1 MVLKL
6 KIHLTR
12 SLIVVKI
19 KIKPNIFFKIYAIIS
34 LFFTFNLSSEEIKDF
49 SIEVDYS
56 IHLST
61 YIQKLIC
68 NLIPQ
73 FEIYKPKDLEPL
85 IIKLYEFKTFMP
97 WRSFMTYQ
105 TPTAVIGDF
114 NGDNKPDL
122 VVSGRNQKEK
132 IVIALISEKEN
143 YRILEVWKS
152 PLFENENRIFYYL
165 TLITPTKISENKKF
179 NRPEINLKTDAFAI
193 NFFEKSSS
201 IYIYNGDKFIFYQLS
216 D

>member
-1 MVLKL
+1 M
-6 KIHLTR
+6 
-12 SLIVVKI
+12 
-19 KIKPNIFFKIYAIIS
+19 A
-34 LFFTFNLSSEEIKDF
+34 
-49 SIEVDYS
+49 
-56 IHLST
+56 
-61 YIQKLIC
+61 
-68 NLIPQ
+68 
-73 FEIYKPKDLEPL
+73 
-85 IIKLYEFKTFMP
+85 
-97 WRSFMTYQ
+97 YQ

-132 IVIALISEKEN
+132 IVVALISEKEN

-152 PLFENENRIFYYL
+152 PLFENENRIFHYL

-179 NRPEINLKTDAFAI
+179 NRTEINLKTDTFVI

-201 IYIYNGDKFIFYQLS
+201 IYIYNGNKFISYQLS

>member
-1 MVLKL
+1 VP
-6 KIHLTR
+6 
-12 SLIVVKI
+12 KI
-19 KIKPNIFFKIYAIIS
+19 KIKSNVFFQIYLAIG
-34 LFFTFNLSSEEIKDF
+34 LFFTFDLSSEEIKDF

-56 IHLST
+56 IYLST
-61 YIQKLIC
+61 HIQNLIY
-68 NLIPQ
+68 NLIPK
-73 FEIYKPKDLEPL
+73 FEIYKAKDLDPI

-97 WRSFMTYQ
+97 WRPFMAYQ

-132 IVIALISEKEN
+132 IVVALISEKEN

-152 PLFENENRIFYYL
+152 PLFENENRIFHYL

-179 NRPEINLKTDAFAI
+179 NRPEINLKTDTFVI

-201 IYIYNGDKFIFYQLS
+201 IYIYNGNKFISYQLS